1 MGIIFII
8 LISFLLPKYSDV
20 EFEYEVGSIWTKQ
33 DLIAPFT
40 FPIYRDN
47 QEYENEKKEVIK
59 NTKPIF
65 IDSSAESGAKERI
78 NNFFQQFENLLSD
91 LSKKLKKAKPP
102 FEDTIFQKGINVSE
116 VYISGVELEKLFIS
130 YKLNTNEFVTIKI
143 SEFLDT
149 LKKYLVDFS
158 SRKIINVKKDTL
170 NSREI
175 SIKKHN
181 QKFYSIESVDKV
193 IDVEEAN
200 SQYLKYVLPFVSD
213 EQIKNFT
220 IRLGNIFIKE
230 NLYYDGNLTELEIQ
244 SRIAQIPKTVG
255 IVQENERIVSKHD
268 PINELTKLK
277 LDSYKKIRLENLGV
291 QDVLTQYIGKIII
304 SILFVALLTI
314 FLSIIRKRVFND
326 NLRIVVIL
334 SLILLESFFAY
345 ISIQIKIDYPI
356 ELLVFLPV
364 SAMLLTILFDSRLAF
379 FVQMIIIMLTA
390 SIRGGDFSSGF
401 IAYCGSVLAIF
412 SVRDIKNRSQIF
424 RSAIFIF
431 IGYSLAILALGLDK
445 IQTESNISTDLIFG
459 AINSIMSPI
468 IAYGLLIFYEKTFR
482 ITTDLT
488 LLELADFNHPL
499 LKKLSTVAPGTFHHS
514 VIMANLAEAAAEAIG
529 ANRILTRVGCYYH
542 DVGKILKPEYYVE
555 NQIDKKS
562 KHEKLNPTIS
572 AKVIIAHVK
581 EGIELAKKYK
591 LPQEVIDFIPMHHG
605 TTLVSYF
612 YQKARN
618 VVDED
623 KEDISDYIYRYP
635 GPKPQTK
642 ETGIVMLADTIEA
655 ATRTIEEPTPG
666 KLEDKI
672 DEIIKKR
679 FIEGELDECEL
690 TLKDLSK
697 IKLAF
702 LKILVGIHHQRI
714 KYPDENKE
722 EKDSNKNHNA

>member
-1 MGIIFII
+1 M
-8 LISFLLPKYSDV
+8 
-20 EFEYEVGSIWTKQ
+20 
-33 DLIAPFT
+33 APFT
-40 FPIYRDN
+40 FPIYKDN
-47 QEYENEKKEVIK
+47 QQYENEKREVIK
-59 NTKPIF
+59 STKPIF
-65 IDSSAESGAKERI
+65 IDSTVELNNKDKI
-78 NNFFQQFENLLSD
+78 NNFFQQFQTLLQD
-91 LSKKLKKAKPP
+91 LNKRIKKTKPLN
-102 FEDTIFQKGINVSE
+102 EDTIFQKGVYVSD
-116 VYISGVELEKLFIS
+116 VFIAGVELEKLFIT
-130 YKLNTNEFVTIKI
+130 YRQNTTNFI
-143 SEFLDT
+143 SVNFTDFIGN
-149 LKKYLVDFS
+149 LKTNLIDIS
-158 SRKIINVKKDTL
+158 SKKIINAKKDTI
-170 NSREI
+170 SSKEI

-181 QKFYSIESVDKV
+181 QKYYNIESLDKV
-193 IDVEEAN
+193 IDIEEARASFDRN
-200 SQYLKYVLPFVSD
+200 ILPFVVD
-213 EQIKNFT
+213 EQVKNFVL
-220 IRLGNIFIKE
+220 RLRDIFIKE
-230 NLYYDGNLTELEIQ
+230 NLYFDKALTELEIQ
-244 SRIAQIPKTVG
+244 SKIAQIPKTVG
-255 IVQENERIVSKHD
+255 IVLENERIISKHD
-268 PINELTKLK
+268 PINKLTKLK

-291 QDVLTQYIGKIII
+291 QDILKQYVGKILMSVLFL
-304 SILFVALLTI
+304 SILTI
-314 FLSIIRKRVFND
+314 FLTIIRKRVFSD
-326 NLRIVVIL
+326 NSKITLIL
-334 SLILLESFFAY
+334 SLIFLESFFAY
-345 ISIQIKIDYPI
+345 ISIQIKIDFPI
-356 ELLVFLPV
+356 ELLIFLPV
-364 SAMLLTILFDSRLAF
+364 SAILLTILFDSRLAF
-379 FVQMIIIMLTA
+379 FVQMVIIMITA
-390 SIRGGDFSSGF
+390 SIRGGDFSTGF

-431 IGYSLAILALGLDK
+431 IGYSLSIIALGMDK
-445 IQTESNISTDLIFG
+445 IQTESNIFTDLIF
-459 AINSIMSPI
+459 AIINSVMSPI
-468 IAYGLLIFYEKTFR
+468 IAYGLLIFYERTFK

-542 DVGKILKPEYYVE
+542 DIGKILKPEYYVE

-572 AKVIIAHVK
+572 AKVIISHVK
-581 EGIELAKKYK
+581 EGIELAKEYK

-612 YQKARN
+612 YQKAKN
-618 VVDED
+618 VVDEE

-714 KYPDENKE
+714 KYPE
-722 EKDSNKNHNA
+722 EKTDE